1 MKIVVIIVFISSLL
15 SIYRNGMS
23 HVNICF
29 AHSRTILILAL
40 GIVGIVSM
48 SCYTGLVIYAAF
60 HDCDPI
66 SKHVREI
73 NGSTVT
79 FADI

>member
-1 MKIVVIIVFISSLL
+1 
-15 SIYRNGMS
+15 MS
-23 HVNICF
+23 HINICF

-60 HDCDPI
+60 HDCDPV
-66 SKHVREI
+66 SAQVCEI
-73 NGSTVT
+73 NSSAVT
-79 FADI
+79 LADIIHADSVCHVSQDCIMV